1 MKKKQ
6 GIIEAA
12 MRYRQII
19 FLIVG
24 ILIVFGIYALK
35 VMPKQEFPEFTIRE
49 GLVIAVYPGATSSE
63 VEEQLAQPLENFI
76 FTYKEVNKKKTVS
89 QCKDGMI
96 IVNVKLNDNIR
107 DKDAF
112 WSKFKHGL
120 SQFKAQLPAGVLAL
134 QVNED
139 FGDTSSFLITL
150 ESEDKTY
157 RELENYL
164 DELENLLR
172 KVDAISNLRRFGI
185 QKEQINVYIDQNKLT
200 SYGIGQKTIAMNLFT
215 QGFTTMSGSVE
226 NSHFV
231 APIHISQPYSSEKDI
246 SEQIVYSDPQGN
258 IIRLK
263 DIATIKK
270 RISRTRQLY

>member
-1 MKKKQ
+1 MKRKQ

-12 MRYRQII
+12 MRYRQIV

-24 ILIVFGIYALK
+24 ILVIFGIYALK

-49 GLVIAVYPGATSSE
+49 GLVIAVYPGATSTE

-76 FTYKEVNKKKTVS
+76 FTYKEVNKEKTFS
-89 QCKDGMI
+89 QCKDGVI
-96 IVNVKLNDNIR
+96 IINVKLNDNIR

-120 SQFKAQLPAGVLAL
+120 SQFKPQRPAGVLAL

-157 RELENYL
+157 RQLEDYL
-164 DELENLLR
+164 ESLEDRLR
-172 KVDAISNLRRFGI
+172 KINAISNLRRFGI
-185 QKEQINVYIDQNKLT
+185 QKEQINVYIDQDKLT
-200 SYGIGQKTIAMNLFT
+200 SYGIGQIPRAMSLIT
-215 QGFTTMSGSVE
+215 QGFTTMSGS
-226 NSHFV
+226 
-231 APIHISQPYSSEKDI
+231 I
-246 SEQIVYSDPQGN
+246 
-258 IIRLK
+258 
-263 DIATIKK
+263 
-270 RISRTRQLY
+270 